1 MEFGVGLHIMVI
13 SVIFVTLTI
22 KFEMKDKGNDHKTQK
37 HISSDYIQIKNKK
50 YYSQR
55 LLVVHELSGI

>member
-22 KFEMKDKGNDHKTQK
+22 KFEMKDKGNDHKTQN
-37 HISSDYIQIKNKK
+37 I
-50 YYSQR
+50 
-55 LLVVHELSGI
+55 